1 MVKQRSTVLLQFV
14 EMQLIV
20 VQEEEEDDCKH
31 QEWETVLAPDDNYGN
46 KRRCDGSASHGQ
58 EIGCRTS
65 KWPAEH
71 HRDFTFNLEG
81 GSCVKC
87 TFHVCA
93 IRWQDNIVN
102 GRSYRYSSHHLIIN
116 GNIFCQF
123 RKCCKFR
130 VCWDSLK
137 WYFDGLIKWTVVS
150 WLIGECLPTS
160 LAHTSIRVA
169 IEVLPRFSTNVLPCS
184 W

>member
-81 GSCVKC
+81 GSCAPLDCK
-87 TFHVCA
+87 TILSMGDPIDTHHTISSSMA
-93 IRWQDNIVN
+93 IFFVN
-102 GRSYRYSSHHLIIN
+102 S
-116 GNIFCQF
+116 GN
-123 RKCCKFR
+123 
-130 VCWDSLK
+130 
-137 WYFDGLIKWTVVS
+137 
-150 WLIGECLPTS
+150 
-160 LAHTSIRVA
+160 VA
-169 IEVLPRFSTNVLPCS
+169 NFVFAGTR
-184 W
+184 